1 MTRGRV
7 SNQPRVQRTP
17 AEQTRYY
24 LDLYRDALD
33 PAAHARVITRADELG
48 LVFPEEELQIIAAL
62 DTPAKVQEFLN
73 TRVYYHNDHSS
84 EDQEE
89 TAIPPRL
96 VLQTGAAHCFEG
108 ALFAYAVN
116 FLQGHSPRMVLL
128 ESSQDSDHNLVVYQD
143 PTTGLWGSN
152 AHSGY
157 PHLDGRPAQYPTVR
171 ALAESYYPYYYSDY
185 SLDPNDLTL
194 VGYSEPFDLVDKYG
208 PAWIATE
215 KPVWDIYY
223 TYVDAQIRLH
233 YLFDDSGASHSYPVI
248 RALQER
254 WIEIDQG
261 KAAVNVGRLPPEAQA
276 VWHAFWRVYDSRE
289 KHARGEA
296 REIEKKFMRLT
307 GTTPIDLQDNA
318 EDMQDY
324 VDRGH
329 TLEQLG
335 IIAKRA

>member
-1 MTRGRV
+1 MTRGLV
-7 SNQPRVQRTP
+7 SNQPRVQRSP
-17 AEQTRYY
+17 ADQIRYF
-24 LDLYRDALD
+24 LGLYRNQVD
-33 PAAHARVITRADELG
+33 PVAHARVVARARELE
-48 LVFPEEELQIIAAL
+48 LQFSEEELLIIAAL
-62 DTPAKVQEFLN
+62 DTPTKVQEFLK
-73 TRVYYHNDHSS
+73 TRLYYKNDHST
-84 EDQEE
+84 EGQEE
-89 TAIPPRL
+89 TAIPPRQ

-143 PTTGLWGSN
+143 PTSGLWGSN

-185 SLDPNDLTL
+185 SLDPKDLTL

-208 PAWIATE
+208 AGWIATLE
-215 KPVWDIYY
+215 PVWDIYY
-223 TYVDAQIRLH
+223 TYVDAHTRLH
-233 YLFDDSGASHSYPVI
+233 YLFDDSGEAHLYPVI
-248 RALQER
+248 RALEEG
-254 WIEIDQG
+254 WITIDKRG
-261 KAAVNVGRLPPEAQA
+261 KASVNPDRLLPEAQS
-276 VWHAFWRVYDSRE
+276 VWHAFWRAYAPKE

-296 REIEKKFMRLT
+296 REIETEFMHLT

-324 VDRGH
+324 FDRGY

-335 IIAKRA
+335 IDKRG